1 MCWTLAGLRSLLAIR
16 ATLDVS
22 REIEAEYL
30 KTKELINKMGEQ
42 HQQELEDHGAE
53 IISRMSSTFGV
64 RNLLKTLDKTSE
76 VNPLGTWIRQKR
88 EAKGLSQKELADM
101 VGTSKSSV
109 YRAES
114 EGTSESLTA
123 ILNALTAET
132 PAQEDHVQ

>member
-64 RNLLKTLDKTSE
+64 RNLLKTLDKTR
-76 VNPLGTWIRQKR
+76 VCLHDLTPQQKC
-88 EAKGLSQKELADM
+88 L
-101 VGTSKSSV
+101 
-109 YRAES
+109 
-114 EGTSESLTA
+114 LTFA
-123 ILNALTAET
+123 RET
-132 PAQEDHVQ
+132 PGWRLVGMPAADLTIEVGAEPKTKG